1 MASAEFLNSP
11 RGTITLVQGPPGTV
25 KTSLLIATICKFLES
40 RQQPRLLVCAPSN
53 KAVTVLASR
62 YLEVV
67 NKKNTTFCAAL
78 VGDKD
83 KIMSE
88 DHLRFKD
95 IFVYGY
101 LSNILKEV
109 RRSCHDLT
117 KFNVRQNK
125 SQMDILAKKLCENIR
140 NNRKNHQ
147 ACDLLGKIMGSSITP
162 YNITHVDIAYMIP
175 VDNDWLLILFRL
187 NK

>member
-11 RGTITLVQGPPGTV
+11 RGTITLVQGPPGTG

-109 RRSCHDLT
+109 HRSCHDLT
-117 KFNVRQNK
+117 KFK
-125 SQMDILAKKLCENIR
+125 CPSK
-140 NNRKNHQ
+140 
-147 ACDLLGKIMGSSITP
+147 
-162 YNITHVDIAYMIP
+162 
-175 VDNDWLLILFRL
+175 
-187 NK
+187 